1 MTILRDLSLDG
12 TELMAELNRLRL
24 ENASLKANAK
34 PVKNGLKVSEK
45 GAVSMYGYGRFPIT
59 VYAEALRDILS
70 RKDEIEAWMDAN
82 KDKLSVKDRS

>member
-1 MTILRDLSLDG
+1 MTILTDQTKPSHD
-12 TELMAELNRLRL
+12 ELVAMLAKLQAENT
-24 ENASLKANAK
+24 ALKQGKA
-34 PVKNGLKVSEK
+34 KNGLKVSEK

-70 RKDEIEAWMDAN
+70 RKEEIEAWMDAN

>member
-1 MTILRDLSLDG
+1 MTILQDLSLDG

-24 ENASLKANAK
+24 ENAALKQGKA
-34 PVKNGLKVSEK
+34 KNGLKVSEK

-70 RKDEIEAWMDAN
+70 RKDELEAWMDAN